1 MVNEIVSLIY
11 ISDLS
16 LLVYRNSVD
25 FCVLILYQAT
35 LPNSLMSSNSFLV
48 VSLAFSRYNSMLSA
62 NSDNFNYSFPI
73 CIFFFLRAASA
84 AYGNCQARSLIW
96 AVMASL
102 HHSLSDSVSELHL
115 EPTPQLWWCWILNPL
130 DEARDWTSILW
141 ILAGFIT
148 TEPQQELPGFLLFIF
163 LLWLSWLA
171 RTSKTMLN
179 RSCGSRHPYLL
190 PDLGR
195 NSFSFSP
202 LRMMLSVGF
211 SYTVFIILR

>member
-1 MVNEIVSLIY
+1 MILLIQEHGISSHLFVSSLFSFISVLQFSEYSSFVSLGRFIPRYFIYLLIFEVMVNEIVSLIY

-84 AYGNCQARSLIW
+84 AYGNCQARSLI
-96 AVMASL
+96 
-102 HHSLSDSVSELHL
+102 
-115 EPTPQLWWCWILNPL
+115 
-130 DEARDWTSILW
+130 
-141 ILAGFIT
+141 
-148 TEPQQELPGFLLFIF
+148 
-163 LLWLSWLA
+163 
-171 RTSKTMLN
+171 
-179 RSCGSRHPYLL
+179 
-190 PDLGR
+190 
-195 NSFSFSP
+195 
-202 LRMMLSVGF
+202 
-211 SYTVFIILR
+211 